1 MGDKI
6 QISFSI
12 SGILAH
18 LHNSVAVLL
27 WVVIPQY
34 FVDFLKIEKVY
45 LPRKMKIE
53 KVYLS
58 QKSLD
63 RLHLL
68 GWPQPAWGNYK
79 SMSMIQPLV
88 LCTIPTSFALSGT
101 CSTCKRFLYQLI
113 FNDKSPKQWF
123 RFNDW
128 QKVLFY
134 QFTLLRKLHSS
145 GARWRPQ
152 AALETSFELRSM
164 LYFLQVSITWIQIVT
179 MYLHYTALWVRINV
193 KKGLA
198 KYLPHPSFSWCGIT
212 SDENIWRKN
221 LFHFNFH

>member
-68 GWPQPAWGNYK
+68 G
-79 SMSMIQPLV
+79 
-88 LCTIPTSFALSGT
+88 
-101 CSTCKRFLYQLI
+101 
-113 FNDKSPKQWF
+113 
-123 RFNDW
+123 
-128 QKVLFY
+128 
-134 QFTLLRKLHSS
+134 
-145 GARWRPQ
+145 
-152 AALETSFELRSM
+152 
-164 LYFLQVSITWIQIVT
+164 
-179 MYLHYTALWVRINV
+179 
-193 KKGLA
+193 
-198 KYLPHPSFSWCGIT
+198 
-212 SDENIWRKN
+212 
-221 LFHFNFH
+221 